1 MSNHALKVVTPLI
14 NVDQVWHVASKQPGL
29 KSDQLCCLGCSSTD
43 GLSVLT
49 IHDSQPAE
57 AGDRPWVEQTAAAF
71 GWLIAL
77 LVSGVARLDA
87 SSSSKADT
95 LNIWCRGPKNCE
107 T

>member
-1 MSNHALKVVTPLI
+1 MSDHALKLVMPLI
-14 NVDQVWHVASKQPGL
+14 NVHRDMACGPKQSGL
-29 KSDQLCCLGCSSTD
+29 KSSQLCCLGCSSTD